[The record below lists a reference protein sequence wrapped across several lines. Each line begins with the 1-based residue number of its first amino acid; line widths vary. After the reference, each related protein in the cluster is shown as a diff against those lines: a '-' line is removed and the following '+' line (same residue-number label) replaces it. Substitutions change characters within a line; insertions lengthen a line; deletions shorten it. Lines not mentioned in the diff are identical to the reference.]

1 MNYEKQCPSARNLAF
16 LNHGV
21 SPDRNA
27 LAKAAGDD
35 NPLDVPKKLLRLLA
49 RL

>member
-27 LAKAAGDD
+27 LAKAAGARGNSTP
-35 NPLDVPKKLLRLLA
+35 NPLSLIHI
-49 RL
+49 